1 MSFIEFLLLIIVCF
15 VVIAISLRVIFR
27 QLKLNR
33 LRDARVQEGEKF
45 VAEERQKRVD
55 SIQILLK
62 VVGTDQQ
69 LGWVETSI
77 RVKNLLDQISVD
89 LSEHEDI
96 SAFYI
101 VTEKTEHIPTH
112 EQWKDLPK
120 NARVKYRNEMDLY
133 EIEHLEHLKRAKVAL
148 QAYSFDT

>member
-120 NARVKYRNEMDLY
+120 NARMKYRNEMDLY

-148 QAYSFDT
+148 QAYSFDR

>member
-33 LRDARVQEGEKF
+33 LRDARVQESEKF

-120 NARVKYRNEMDLY
+120 NARMKYRNEMDLY

-148 QAYSFDT
+148 QAYSFDR

>member
-120 NARVKYRNEMDLY
+120 NARMKYRNEMDLY